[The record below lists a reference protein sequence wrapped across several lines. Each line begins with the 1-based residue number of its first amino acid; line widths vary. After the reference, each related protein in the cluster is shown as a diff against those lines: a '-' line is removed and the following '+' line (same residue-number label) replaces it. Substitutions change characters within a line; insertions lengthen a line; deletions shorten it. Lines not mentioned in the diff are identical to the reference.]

1 MKQSIKQIVLNIM
14 MTVVFVTI
22 FAWLPLSSVDA
33 QTSTNP
39 ATSTSTSSSG
49 DRVQDG
55 LDSISEAFPETIVDK
70 DATPEGLA
78 KRVIDIAL
86 YVSAIVAVIFVIYGG
101 YQYIYA
107 GGNDETAKA
116 GRKTLVNALIGLAII
131 VLSYIIVQVVYRF
144 LTNQS

>member
-1 MKQSIKQIVLNIM
+1 MKQSIKQSILNVM
-14 MTVVFVTI
+14 MAVVFVTI
-22 FAWLPLSSVDA
+22 FAWIPLTKVDA
-33 QTSTNP
+33 QTSPSP
-39 ATSTSTSSSG
+39 ATSTSSSS

-144 LTNQS
+144 LTDQS

>member
-1 MKQSIKQIVLNIM
+1 MKQSIKQSILNVM
-14 MTVVFVTI
+14 MAVVFVTI
-22 FAWLPLSSVDA
+22 FAWLPLSNVDA
-33 QTSTNP
+33 QTTTKP
-39 ATSTSTSSSG
+39 ATSTTSSS

-55 LDSISEAFPETIVDK
+55 LDSISDAFPETIVDK
-70 DATPEGLA
+70 EATPEGLA

-107 GGNDETAKA
+107 GGNDETSKA

-144 LTNQS
+144 LTDQS

>member
-1 MKQSIKQIVLNIM
+1 MKQSIKQSILNVM
-14 MTVVFVTI
+14 MAVVFVTI
-22 FAWLPLSSVDA
+22 FAWIPLTKVDA
-33 QTSTNP
+33 QTSPSP
-39 ATSTSTSSSG
+39 ATSTSSSG

-144 LTNQS
+144 LTDQS